1 MQIENRKD
9 NIEEKITMPQTFK
22 GEELLV
28 MLAMANR
35 KSAPR
40 L

>member
-1 MQIENRKD
+1 MQREKTIL
-9 NIEEKITMPQTFK
+9 EEKITMPQTFK